1 MLRYVP
7 NDLYR
12 YLRFR
17 APASFLPIP
26 YTPAKLGNDYS
37 MAREL
42 WVCKPLDNVGKESI
56 GGPLA
61 HGFHATE
68 SQ

>member
-1 MLRYVP
+1 
-7 NDLYR
+7 
-12 YLRFR
+12 
-17 APASFLPIP
+17 
-26 YTPAKLGNDYS
+26 